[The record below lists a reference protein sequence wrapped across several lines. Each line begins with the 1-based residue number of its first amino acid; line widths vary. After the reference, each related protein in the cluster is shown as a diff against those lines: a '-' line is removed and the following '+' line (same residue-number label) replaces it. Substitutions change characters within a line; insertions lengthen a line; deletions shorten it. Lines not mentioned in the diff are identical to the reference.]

1 MTPETIEA
9 KSDIEAMQR
18 LIALPGRRIV
28 DVACG
33 DGALAFTLAERGA
46 SVLGIQSD
54 PGQARVN
61 RALGDFQQ
69 VTLVEGYAQN
79 LPQND
84 GTVDCV
90 IFFDCLSR
98 IEAEEMDDCLAEA
111 CRVLKE
117 NDGLLY
123 VLEKDTSGLFD
134 GIIRMFDDQSA
145 VRAWASDA
153 LLRMPQDIFASAREI
168 HYGLKRQFPDFA
180 SFVASFM
187 AAENI
192 SYGLEDINNA
202 DVNAFFEQGK
212 KDAGYEFE
220 LEMRVNLYRT
230 GPPPAVSA

>member
-1 MTPETIEA
+1 M
-9 KSDIEAMQR
+9 
-18 LIALPGRRIV
+18 ALPRRRIV

-33 DGALAFTLAERGA
+33 DGALAFALAKRGA
-46 SVLGIQSD
+46 SVMGIQSD
-54 PGQARVN
+54 PVQAKIN
-61 RALGDFQQ
+61 RTLGSFQQ

-90 IFFDCLSR
+90 IFADCLSR
-98 IEAEEMDDCLAEA
+98 IDAHDMDDCLAEA

-145 VRAWASDA
+145 VRASASDA
-153 LLRMPQDIFASAREI
+153 LLRMPQNIFASAREV
-168 HYGLKRQFPDFA
+168 HYGLKQRFPDFG
-180 SFVASFM
+180 SFVTKFM

-192 SYGLEDINNA
+192 SYGLEDVNNG

-212 KDAGYEFE
+212 KGAGYEFE
-220 LEMRVNLYRT
+220 LEMRVNLFRT
-230 GPPPAVSA
+230 GPVPPVSA

>member
-9 KSDIEAMQR
+9 GSDIVAMER
-18 LIALPGRRIV
+18 LISLTGKRIV

-33 DGALAFTLAERGA
+33 DGALAFELAKRGA
-46 SVLGIQSD
+46 TVMGIQSD
-54 PGQARVN
+54 PGQAEEN
-61 RALGDFQQ
+61 RALGNYQQ

-90 IFFDCLSR
+90 IFADCLSR
-98 IEAEEMDDCLAEA
+98 IEAEDMDDCLAEA

-123 VLEKDTSGLFD
+123 VLEKDTNGLFD
-134 GIIRMFDDQSA
+134 GIIRMFDDQST

-153 LLRMPQDIFASAREI
+153 LLRMPQNVFASTREI

-180 SFVASFM
+180 SFVAKFM
-187 AAENI
+187 AVENI
-192 SYGLEDINNA
+192 SYGLEDINNG
-202 DVNAFFEQGK
+202 DVNALFEQGK
-212 KDAGYEFE
+212 KGAGYEFE

-230 GPPPAVSA
+230 GPPPTVSD